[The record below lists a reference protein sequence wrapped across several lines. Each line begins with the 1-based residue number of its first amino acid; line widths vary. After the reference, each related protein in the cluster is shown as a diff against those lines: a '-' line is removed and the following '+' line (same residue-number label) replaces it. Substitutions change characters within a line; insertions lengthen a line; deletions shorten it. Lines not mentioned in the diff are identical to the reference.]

1 MIFKKPPIANILT
14 VHKAQMSQGEFCYS
28 LSKVQWEV
36 KETSWNSS
44 ILLRASCFPSCEMP
58 EESLANSRWQRVNKL
73 RMILGTKNLN
83 GLCKF
88 YSNYI
93 IWLKYKRVCSQGEI
107 LKEALTRSL
116 FGSRIL
122 WLSVFAWS
130 INLLKWWLVGNLFGR
145 YKRLIGNIVTQNLVG
160 KNYACLLKKCAF
172 GIWRESSS
180 ALGLRGIQPADV
192 RINEEYGNLSVGW
205 MEWKMH

>member
-1 MIFKKPPIANILT
+1 
-14 VHKAQMSQGEFCYS
+14 
-28 LSKVQWEV
+28 
-36 KETSWNSS
+36 
-44 ILLRASCFPSCEMP
+44 MP

-73 RMILGTKNLN
+73 RMILGTKNLS

-130 INLLKWWLVGNLFGR
+130 INPLKWWLVGNLFGR

-160 KNYACLLKKCAF
+160 KNYACLLKNVPLVF
-172 GIWRESSS
+172 EGR
-180 ALGLRGIQPADV
+180 ALVPWAS
-192 RINEEYGNLSVGW
+192 EEFSLLMSELMKN
-205 MEWKMH
+205 MET